1 MNSAS
6 ENVLYLKEFEDF
18 IKELSRESA
27 KAILQYFRKNLDIH
41 IKKDGSPVTL
51 ADKKAE
57 EIIRDS
63 IMRKFP
69 EHGIIGEEF
78 GNYKEDS
85 DYVWILDPIDGT
97 KSFICGAVTF
107 GTLISLTHKKKPV
120 LGAFYQP
127 VLDQFLIG
135 NNEIAKLNGEKVR
148 VSQIEDIS
156 KARLLTTDV
165 FSIKKF
171 QKEKPFENLVEQVG
185 YFRGLGDCYGYYLL
199 ATGFAEI
206 MIDPILSI
214 WDSMALLPIIR
225 GAGGVVSDYHGNE
238 NIEMKSLVASV
249 PGLHKKIISI
259 LND

>member
-1 MNSAS
+1 MNRVS
-6 ENVLYLKEFEDF
+6 ENILYLKEFEKF
-18 IKELSRESA
+18 IKELSDKSA
-27 KAILQYFRKNLDIH
+27 KVILQYFRKKTDIH

-57 EIIRDS
+57 EVIRDL

-69 EHGIIGEEF
+69 QHGIIGEEF

-85 DYVWILDPIDGT
+85 DHVWVLDPIDGT

-135 NNEIAKLNGEKVR
+135 NNETAKLNGEKTK
-148 VSQIEDIS
+148 VSQIKNLS
-156 KARLLTTDV
+156 RARLLTTDV

-171 QKEKPFENLVEQVG
+171 QKEKPFENLVKQVG

-214 WDSMALLPIIR
+214 WDSMALIPIIR

-238 NIEMKSLVASV
+238 NMKMNSLVASV
-249 PGLHKKIISI
+249 PGMHKKVISI
-259 LND
+259 LNG